1 MSCIKLILPL
11 KHLLVFIEIKR
22 LCFLLF
28 DTRVLCHSS
37 GFPFHSYKN
46 QVTLWKST
54 ASLWPFR
61 VTSHAPSRT
70 SPSDTLTSLLFCQHA
85 STPGLSS
92 PCSPLLQ
99 LFSLSYLSIW
109 RILSLLFGLWLDSL
123 YQNGSDYS
131 V

>member
-28 DTRVLCHSS
+28 DTRVSCHSS

-54 ASLWPFR
+54 TSLWLFR
-61 VTSHAPSRT
+61 VTSHAPSHTFPLRH
-70 SPSDTLTSLLFCQHA
+70 SDLLAVCQHA
-85 STPGLSS
+85 STPGRSS
-92 PCSPLLQ
+92 CCSPLLQ
-99 LFSLSYLSIW
+99 LFSLSYLSRW